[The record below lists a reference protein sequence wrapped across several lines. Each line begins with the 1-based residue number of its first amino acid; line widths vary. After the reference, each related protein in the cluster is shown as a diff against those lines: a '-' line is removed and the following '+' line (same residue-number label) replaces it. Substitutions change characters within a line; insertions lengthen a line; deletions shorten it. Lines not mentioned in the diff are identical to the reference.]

1 MTERLLLSSF
11 DTWQAHQPSN
21 SSDDLLQLLASE
33 RGFLRKAIFLR
44 KLPVDFQL
52 APEQTLVALQ
62 STQPRATICCGMAE
76 ARSQLT
82 VESQGTRGESA
93 LHTLLDLPHL
103 VQSLPFTE
111 ISHDAGDFVC
121 NHLYYEVLQYWR
133 DRDPLHPCLFVHV
146 PCLTPDNTAAIL
158 ADFLAIVRYISQ
170 FARST
175 ASPSPTVAEAQRL
188 RTYCDRAVS

>member
-1 MTERLLLSSF
+1 MTERILLSSF
-11 DTWQAHQPSN
+11 DTWQLHQPSN

-52 APEQTLVALQ
+52 APIRTIAALQ
-62 STQPRATICCGMAE
+62 STQPKATICCGMAE

-82 VESQGTRGESA
+82 VESRGTRGESA
-93 LHTLLDLPHL
+93 LHTPLDLPHL
-103 VQSLPFTE
+103 LQSLPFTE

-146 PCLTPDNTAAIL
+146 PCLTSENTAAVL
-158 ADFLAIVRYISQ
+158 ADFLSIVQRV
-170 FARST
+170 AHLPEGST
-175 ASPSPTVAEAQRL
+175 ILQVA
-188 RTYCDRAVS
+188 V